1 MVTVSH
7 VPGIF
12 NRAGLLDRL
21 GVYMNATANQIHL
34 ALEEVARL
42 RRLRAF
48 DAPLS
53 KANSAIKQFQA
64 RRFQA
69 TYPDLLHSPRYKA
82 SASFFLYELYS
93 DKDYAD
99 RDQQFARI
107 ASTIA
112 RLFPQAVVNTAA
124 ALAEVHAL
132 TERLDDAMARQYLV
146 LQTSEPGM
154 SETALY
160 IACWRLAAN
169 TETRLQQ
176 LNVVLAL
183 GQSLNDLTRKPGLRM
198 LLKMMRGPAAAAGL
212 GSLQKFLE
220 TGFDAFQTMR
230 GADEFL
236 KLIALR
242 EKDWIHRLFEQEA
255 VACETDLTG
264 LLAGNTAI

>member
-1 MVTVSH
+1 M
-7 VPGIF
+7 PGVF
-12 NRAGLLDRL
+12 NRAGLLDKL

-53 KANSAIKQFQA
+53 KANAAIKQFQA
-64 RRFQA
+64 KRFQA
-69 TYPDLLHSPRYKA
+69 TYPDLLHSPRYEA
-82 SASFFLYELYS
+82 SASFFLHELYS
-93 DKDYAD
+93 DKDYAQ

-146 LQTSEPGM
+146 LQTSQPGM

-160 IACWRLAAN
+160 IACWRLVADA
-169 TETRLQQ
+169 ETRLQQ

-183 GQSLNDLTRKPGLRM
+183 GQSLNDLTRKPGLRV
-198 LLKMMRGPAAAAGL
+198 LLKMMRGPAGVAGL
-212 GSLQKFLE
+212 ASLQKFLE

-242 EKDWIHRLFEQEA
+242 EKDWIQRLFEQEA
-255 VACETDLTG
+255 VACETNLIG
-264 LLAGNTAI
+264 LLASNASI